1 MAYPSELASIVG
13 GCFRPI
19 ADIFLESYFEAHS
32 MKKHGRLDFE
42 QRAREKQL
50 AREADEDDLQ
60 SGRRSAE
67 EIRQSNSMFA
77 GLDDGVFDRARI
89 IFPEKK

>member
-1 MAYPSELASIVG
+1 MEK
-13 GCFRPI
+13 F
-19 ADIFLESYFEAHS
+19 
-32 MKKHGRLDFE
+32 GRIDFE

-50 AREADEDDLQ
+50 AREADARDLK

-77 GLDDGVFDRARI
+77 ALDDAVFDKARI

>member
-1 MAYPSELASIVG
+1 MEK
-13 GCFRPI
+13 F
-19 ADIFLESYFEAHS
+19 
-32 MKKHGRLDFE
+32 GRLDFQ

-50 AREADEDDLQ
+50 AREADARDLE

-77 GLDDGVFDRARI
+77 AIDDAVFDKARI
-89 IFPEKK
+89 LFTEKK

>member
-1 MAYPSELASIVG
+1 MKVSSGYSVRFP
-13 GCFRPI
+13 PI
-19 ADIFLESYFEAHS
+19 ADICLEYYFEADF

-42 QRAREKQL
+42 QRAREKHL
-50 AREADEDDLQ
+50 AREADEDDLK

-77 GLDDGVFDRARI
+77 SLDDGVFDRARI

>member
-1 MAYPSELASIVG
+1 
-13 GCFRPI
+13 
-19 ADIFLESYFEAHS
+19 

-77 GLDDGVFDRARI
+77 GLHDGVFDKARI

>member
-1 MAYPSELASIVG
+1 
-13 GCFRPI
+13 
-19 ADIFLESYFEAHS
+19 
-32 MKKHGRLDFE
+32 MKKPGRLDFK

-50 AREADEDDLQ
+50 AREADERDLK

-77 GLDDGVFDRARI
+77 SIGDAAFENARI
-89 IFPEKK
+89 IFPEKE

>member
-1 MAYPSELASIVG
+1 MEK
-13 GCFRPI
+13 F
-19 ADIFLESYFEAHS
+19 
-32 MKKHGRLDFE
+32 GRLDFE

-50 AREADEDDLQ
+50 AREADARDLK

-77 GLDDGVFDRARI
+77 ALDDAVFDKARI

>member
-1 MAYPSELASIVG
+1 
-13 GCFRPI
+13 
-19 ADIFLESYFEAHS
+19 

-42 QRAREKQL
+42 KRGREKQL
-50 AREADEDDLQ
+50 ARDADASDLK

-77 GLDDGVFDRARI
+77 ALDDAVFDKARI

>member
-1 MAYPSELASIVG
+1 
-13 GCFRPI
+13 
-19 ADIFLESYFEAHS
+19 

-42 QRAREKQL
+42 KRAREKQL
-50 AREADEDDLQ
+50 ARDADASDLK

-67 EIRQSNSMFA
+67 EIRQSNSVFA
-77 GLDDGVFDRARI
+77 ALDDAVFDQVRI